1 MYDLTSVIHPYI
13 VRDYRFSLPA
23 FSRKGGSFDCH
34 TNCSNNV
41 IARIAWIRK
50 FISSALCILILSR
63 RNNAVARRD
72 NTVSRVSPVFCC
84 ATVDCRWWLSCMMRA
99 YYISIWPVHA
109 GLPKSQ
115 VSSLKSQVSS
125 PSGLPKSQV
134 SSLKYL
140 SLFVTFISFKDK
152 TTSVCCT
159 SNYY

>member
-1 MYDLTSVIHPYI
+1 MSSGTILAATCCQPTSVIHPYI

-99 YYISIWPVHA
+99 YLVHA
-109 GLPKSQ
+109 LGSTQIEQKINSSASLLLCFSIFPTSLLLCFSASQPRKS
-115 VSSLKSQVSS
+115 K
-125 PSGLPKSQV
+125 K
-134 SSLKYL
+134 K
-140 SLFVTFISFKDK
+140 
-152 TTSVCCT
+152 
-159 SNYY
+159 